1 MTERLTLQTTCNKAL
16 GCAVEIEAGFRVPW
30 DVVMEMFLRHRSVT
44 PSARLE
50 GRDQQGNGQVT
61 GSWWDAMHLSRVSLA
76 CLHLMLGLE
85 GGSLDKS
92 AWVNPEE
99 ARTLNFLP

>member
-1 MTERLTLQTTCNKAL
+1 
-16 GCAVEIEAGFRVPW
+16 
-30 DVVMEMFLRHRSVT
+30 
-44 PSARLE
+44 
-50 GRDQQGNGQVT
+50 
-61 GSWWDAMHLSRVSLA
+61 MHLSRVSLA